1 MKPKMSFRDWCIQN
15 HAYLLLHFY
24 QEGNNPCAPEEI
36 GFSAGKRVRFRC
48 HVCGLSWQRTL
59 NHATRHPVVQTCP
72 FCEHRKPS
80 PFYNLATEYPELKD
94 EWDSEKNPF
103 PPESCLPHSNQNV
116 YWHCAKKHRWKA
128 IICDRAETAEKA
140 RKSGAPVCPYC
151 SGERV
156 STTYNLAEKYPEIAV
171 EWDYVLNSGQK
182 PEDFLPHSNQ
192 KAWWK
197 CMYNP
202 SHKWLARISNRT
214 SLGRGCP
221 QCAKDFKMSY
231 PARALFYYL
240 RQACPSCT
248 CEEPFRKYKM
258 DIFLPERELVLE
270 HDGYYYHSSLAA
282 RKRAERKDRALREAG
297 YQVLR
302 ICDSRELAGPIVIQ
316 KAEILYRF
324 DERDRYLDQMI
335 AAVFSYLDLPPLDF
349 HHRRDQYAINQMY
362 FHERKKRTLAVEYP
376 EIAREWSARNT
387 DKPDTVFSGSPRKVW
402 WHCPKCQQEYQATI
416 SNRTKHKSNCPFCAN
431 LRAYEKNCLAVLRPE
446 IAAQWHPEL
455 NFPLTPYDVVP
466 GSEKEVYW
474 ACSEGHVWKAAICSR
489 TNPRESRCPICHP
502 RTVTRCGPMRPMD
515 PALVQIWHPTKN
527 LPVMPSEIA
536 CQSNKKFWW
545 KCEKGHEWQCDPS
558 HLNKLVPLKRCPYCN
573 DRAVCGDNSLLA
585 RYPELARE
593 WDHKLNF
600 PLTPDQVLYCSG
612 KKYWW
617 RRGEFV
623 WQASIKDRQR
633 KGEGIPRGQYLKC
646 YPHLRL
652 SVTHPELAAQW
663 DGSKNAL
670 LTPDQVSA
678 QSGRKIWWQC
688 EKGHVWQSTINKR
701 IRGDG
706 CPYCSGH
713 RPSKEYCLQTCYPAI
728 AAQWH
733 PERNKGLTPRDVTPG
748 SGRNVW
754 WQCEKGHE
762 WKASVSNRSRRGHN
776 CPYCADRSKRLG
788 SVAEARPDLL
798 GEWNY
803 GKNTKTPQDC
813 SARSNKKVWW
823 KCSVCGHAWQA
834 SPDNRF
840 CGSGCPVC
848 AKKRRGSE
856 GRLGG
861 SPIPL

>member
-1 MKPKMSFRDWCIQN
+1 
-15 HAYLLLHFY
+15 
-24 QEGNNPCAPEEI
+24 
-36 GFSAGKRVRFRC
+36 
-48 HVCGLSWQRTL
+48 
-59 NHATRHPVVQTCP
+59 
-72 FCEHRKPS
+72 
-80 PFYNLATEYPELKD
+80 
-94 EWDSEKNPF
+94 
-103 PPESCLPHSNQNV
+103 
-116 YWHCAKKHRWKA
+116 
-128 IICDRAETAEKA
+128 
-140 RKSGAPVCPYC
+140 
-151 SGERV
+151 
-156 STTYNLAEKYPEIAV
+156 
-171 EWDYVLNSGQK
+171 
-182 PEDFLPHSNQ
+182 
-192 KAWWK
+192 
-197 CMYNP
+197 
-202 SHKWLARISNRT
+202 
-214 SLGRGCP
+214 
-221 QCAKDFKMSY
+221 
-231 PARALFYYL
+231 
-240 RQACPSCT
+240 
-248 CEEPFRKYKM
+248 
-258 DIFLPERELVLE
+258 
-270 HDGYYYHSSLAA
+270 
-282 RKRAERKDRALREAG
+282 
-297 YQVLR
+297 
-302 ICDSRELAGPIVIQ
+302 
-316 KAEILYRF
+316 
-324 DERDRYLDQMI
+324 
-335 AAVFSYLDLPPLDF
+335 
-349 HHRRDQYAINQMY
+349 
-362 FHERKKRTLAVEYP
+362 
-376 EIAREWSARNT
+376 
-387 DKPDTVFSGSPRKVW
+387 
-402 WHCPKCQQEYQATI
+402 
-416 SNRTKHKSNCPFCAN
+416 
-431 LRAYEKNCLAVLRPE
+431 
-446 IAAQWHPEL
+446 
-455 NFPLTPYDVVP
+455 
-466 GSEKEVYW
+466 
-474 ACSEGHVWKAAICSR
+474 
-489 TNPRESRCPICHP
+489 
-502 RTVTRCGPMRPMD
+502 
-515 PALVQIWHPTKN
+515 
-527 LPVMPSEIA
+527 MPSEIA

-834 SPDNRF
+834 SPDSRF

-848 AKKRRGSE
+848 AKKRCGSE

>member
-1 MKPKMSFRDWCIQN
+1 
-15 HAYLLLHFY
+15 
-24 QEGNNPCAPEEI
+24 
-36 GFSAGKRVRFRC
+36 
-48 HVCGLSWQRTL
+48 
-59 NHATRHPVVQTCP
+59 
-72 FCEHRKPS
+72 
-80 PFYNLATEYPELKD
+80 
-94 EWDSEKNPF
+94 
-103 PPESCLPHSNQNV
+103 
-116 YWHCAKKHRWKA
+116 
-128 IICDRAETAEKA
+128 
-140 RKSGAPVCPYC
+140 
-151 SGERV
+151 
-156 STTYNLAEKYPEIAV
+156 
-171 EWDYVLNSGQK
+171 
-182 PEDFLPHSNQ
+182 
-192 KAWWK
+192 
-197 CMYNP
+197 MYNP

>member
-1 MKPKMSFRDWCIQN
+1 MAS
-15 HAYLLLHFY
+15 
-24 QEGNNPCAPEEI
+24 
-36 GFSAGKRVRFRC
+36 RV
-48 HVCGLSWQRTL
+48 
-59 NHATRHPVVQTCP
+59 
-72 FCEHRKPS
+72 E
-80 PFYNLATEYPELKD
+80 
-94 EWDSEKNPF
+94 
-103 PPESCLPHSNQNV
+103 
-116 YWHCAKKHRWKA
+116 
-128 IICDRAETAEKA
+128 
-140 RKSGAPVCPYC
+140 
-151 SGERV
+151 
-156 STTYNLAEKYPEIAV
+156 
-171 EWDYVLNSGQK
+171 
-182 PEDFLPHSNQ
+182 
-192 KAWWK
+192 
-197 CMYNP
+197 
-202 SHKWLARISNRT
+202 
-214 SLGRGCP
+214 
-221 QCAKDFKMSY
+221 
-231 PARALFYYL
+231 
-240 RQACPSCT
+240 
-248 CEEPFRKYKM
+248 
-258 DIFLPERELVLE
+258 
-270 HDGYYYHSSLAA
+270 
-282 RKRAERKDRALREAG
+282 
-297 YQVLR
+297 
-302 ICDSRELAGPIVIQ
+302 
-316 KAEILYRF
+316 
-324 DERDRYLDQMI
+324 
-335 AAVFSYLDLPPLDF
+335 
-349 HHRRDQYAINQMY
+349 
-362 FHERKKRTLAVEYP
+362 
-376 EIAREWSARNT
+376 
-387 DKPDTVFSGSPRKVW
+387 
-402 WHCPKCQQEYQATI
+402 
-416 SNRTKHKSNCPFCAN
+416 
-431 LRAYEKNCLAVLRPE
+431 
-446 IAAQWHPEL
+446 
-455 NFPLTPYDVVP
+455 FPLTPYDVVP

-633 KGEGIPRGQYLKC
+633 KGRDSPWPIPQVLPAPAPVCDSSGARRPVG
-646 YPHLRL
+646 RL
-652 SVTHPELAAQW
+652 
-663 DGSKNAL
+663 KNAL

-733 PERNKGLTPRDVTPG
+733 PERNKGLTPRDVTLG

-813 SARSNKKVWW
+813 SARSNKKY
-823 KCSVCGHAWQA
+823 GGNAA
-834 SPDNRF
+834 SAAMRGKHPRQQVLRKRL
-840 CGSGCPVC
+840 SRLR
-848 AKKRRGSE
+848 KKRRGSE